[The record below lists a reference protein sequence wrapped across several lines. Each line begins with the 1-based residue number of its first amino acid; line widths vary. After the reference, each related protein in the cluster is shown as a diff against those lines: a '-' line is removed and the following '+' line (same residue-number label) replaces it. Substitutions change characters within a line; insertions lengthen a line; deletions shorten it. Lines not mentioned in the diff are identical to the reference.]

1 MVQPG
6 TPGIFHRRNAVA
18 GLLSYRVAVSTRPQ
32 TYAANQILVVDDDI
46 GLRDEVA
53 EYLSQNGYAA
63 HTASSAAEMDGILSS
78 TAVDLIVLDV
88 MLPGENGL
96 SVCRRMSDT
105 AGPAIIIMSAMG
117 EEVDRVVGLELGAD
131 DYLPKPVSPRELLA
145 RVRAVLRRRE
155 AAPAGQR
162 AGTVFHFSGFQLDIA
177 RRQLKAPNGVVVLLT
192 PGEFSLL
199 TAFLENPGRV
209 LTRDVLIEMVCGD
222 DADVFDRA
230 IDVQLSRLRSKLKV
244 QGGAGLIRTV
254 RGAGY
259 ICDAQVAL
267 R

>member
-1 MVQPG
+1 MQSHPHWA
-6 TPGIFHRRNAVA
+6 IE
-18 GLLSYRVAVSTRPQ
+18 SSVSTVPQ
-32 TYAANQILVVDDDI
+32 TYSSAQILVVDDDV

-53 EYLSQNGYAA
+53 EYLSSNGYVA
-63 HTASSAAEMDGILSS
+63 HTATNALEMETVLSA
-78 TAVDLIVLDV
+78 TPVDLIVLDV

-96 SVCRRMSDT
+96 SVCRRMADP

-117 EEVDRVVGLELGAD
+117 DEVDRVVGLELGAD
-131 DYLPKPVSPRELLA
+131 DYLAKPVSPRELLA

-155 AAPAGQR
+155 ATPAGQK
-162 AGTVFHFSGFQLDIA
+162 AGTVYHFAGFQLDIA
-177 RRQLKAPNGVVVLLT
+177 RRQLRAPNGVIVLLT

-199 TAFLENPGRV
+199 TAFLESPGRV
-209 LTRDVLIEMVCGD
+209 LSRDILVELVCGD

-244 QGGAGLIRTV
+244 QGGSGLIRTV

-259 ICDAQVAL
+259 ICDAQVSL
-267 R
+267 K

>member
-1 MVQPG
+1 MSIRAQP
-6 TPGIFHRRNAVA
+6 
-18 GLLSYRVAVSTRPQ
+18 Q
-32 TYAANQILVVDDDI
+32 AALQILVVDDDV
-46 GLRDEVA
+46 GLREEVA
-53 EYLSQNGYAA
+53 EYLAQNGYAA
-63 HTASSAAEMDGILSS
+63 ATAGSAAEMDVVLAN
-78 TAVDLIVLDV
+78 TPVDLIVLDV

-96 SVCRRMSDT
+96 SVCRRMAGT

-145 RVRAVLRRRE
+145 RVRAVLRRRDT
-155 AAPAGQR
+155 APTGQR
-162 AGTVFHFSGFQLDIA
+162 GGTVFHFAGFQLDIA
-177 RRQLKAPNGVVVLLT
+177 RRQLRAPNGVMVLLT

-199 TAFLENPGRV
+199 NAFLENPGRV

-259 ICDAQVAL
+259 ICDAQVSL

>member
-1 MVQPG
+1 MPVTSIDAADP
-6 TPGIFHRRNAVA
+6 
-18 GLLSYRVAVSTRPQ
+18 SYPSA
-32 TYAANQILVVDDDI
+32 QILVVDDDI
-46 GLRDEVA
+46 DLRDQVA
-53 EYLSQNGYAA
+53 AYLNQNGYIAHIAA
-63 HTASSAAEMDGILSS
+63 SALEMDTVLAASP
-78 TAVDLIVLDV
+78 VDLVVLDV

-96 SVCRRMSDT
+96 SICRRIAEP

-131 DYLPKPVSPRELLA
+131 DYLSKPVSPRELLA

-155 AAPAGQR
+155 TAPVGQKAGS
-162 AGTVFHFSGFQLDIA
+162 VYHFSGFQLDIT
-177 RRQLKAPNGVVVLLT
+177 RRQLRAPNSVVVLLT

-199 TAFLENPGRV
+199 TAFLEAPGRV
-209 LTRDVLIEMVCGD
+209 LSRDTLVEIVCGE

-230 IDVQLSRLRSKLKV
+230 IDVQLSRLRTKLKTH
-244 QGGAGLIRTV
+244 GGAGLIRTV

-259 ICDAQVAL
+259 ICDAQVSL

>member
-1 MVQPG
+1 VNQL
-6 TPGIFHRRNAVA
+6 A
-18 GLLSYRVAVSTRPQ
+18 SPQ
-32 TYAANQILVVDDDI
+32 TQPPSHILVVEDDS

-53 EYLSQNGYAA
+53 EYLSRNGFVA
-63 HTASSAAEMDGILSS
+63 HVASDAHEADGVLAS
-78 TAVDLIVLDV
+78 TPVDLIVLDL

-96 SVCRRMSDT
+96 SVCRRIAAPS
-105 AGPAIIIMSAMG
+105 GPAIIIMSAMG

-131 DYLPKPVSPRELLA
+131 DYLAKPVSPRELLA
-145 RVRAVLRRRE
+145 RIRAVLRRRDS
-155 AAPAGQR
+155 APVGQKAGMIY
-162 AGTVFHFSGFQLDIA
+162 HFAGFQLDMA
-177 RRQLKAPNGVVVLLT
+177 RRQLRAPSGVVVLLT

-199 TAFLENPGRV
+199 TAFLDNPGRV
-209 LTRDVLIEMVCGD
+209 LSRDMLVEQVCGE

-244 QGGAGLIRTV
+244 HGGASLIRTV
-254 RGAGY
+254 RGSGY